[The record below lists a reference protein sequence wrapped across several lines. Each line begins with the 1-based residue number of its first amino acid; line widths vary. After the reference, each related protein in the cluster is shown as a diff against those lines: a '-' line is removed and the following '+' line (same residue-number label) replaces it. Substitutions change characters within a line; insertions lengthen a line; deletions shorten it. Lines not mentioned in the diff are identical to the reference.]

1 MTTQEKMRRTQK
13 ILTICRMCEQG
24 CGLEVLV
31 ENGRPVGVKGAKEHP
46 YNRGWLCAKG
56 RAAIDFFNSPLRLTF
71 PSNQKQGQI
80 SARGLG

>member
-1 MTTQEKMRRTQK
+1 
-13 ILTICRMCEQG
+13 MCEQG

-56 RAAIDFFNSPLRLTF
+56 RAAIDFLILP
-71 PSNQKQGQI
+71 
-80 SARGLG
+80 